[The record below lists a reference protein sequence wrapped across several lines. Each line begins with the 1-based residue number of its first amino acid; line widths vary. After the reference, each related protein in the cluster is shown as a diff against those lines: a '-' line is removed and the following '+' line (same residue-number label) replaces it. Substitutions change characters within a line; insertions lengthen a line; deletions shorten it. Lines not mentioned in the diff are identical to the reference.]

1 MKHALLC
8 VFLCLFVLYSQGQ
21 ERRITGTVTEH
32 ESGLL
37 LPGVSVVEKGT
48 TNGTITN
55 VDGKF
60 SLRLLQANSVLVFS
74 FVGMETLELVV
85 GERTQWQVV
94 LKPAA
99 INLKETVVTA
109 VAIAKEKK
117 ELGYAVQELK
127 NEELTRSG
135 ENNLVTSM
143 NAKVAGVQVTSA
155 SGVPGAAA
163 RIRIRGNTS
172 ITGNNSPLF
181 VVDGIPI
188 ENSGGGSSASLDGAN
203 RAIDLNPNDVES
215 MTVLKG
221 PAATALYGIRAAN
234 GAVIITTKKGARGA
248 AKTRITF
255 NSSVGLDRV
264 NKLPEVQMRYAGG
277 NNGNLTGFD
286 SRQNSAGDS
295 RAWGPSFDSLRYNG
309 VPSRWD
315 LRGDIIRSNDPS
327 LESVRPYD
335 NLNNFF
341 TTGLTLN
348 NYLSFAGGDEK
359 NSFFLSL
366 GNLRQTGIVPGTSFE
381 RSSIKLSGESKL
393 NQRLTLSA
401 SANYMYSEAVRLRRG
416 ANWSAP
422 MVSLLRSPVDM
433 DNANGASRPMRSPE
447 AWTFADG
454 TQRKNAVF
462 DNPFFSAANNP
473 NTETTNRLI
482 GYVQG
487 KYDLNSWLSLTGR
500 AGTDLFLVNSK
511 EIYDIFSAE
520 NHNQE
525 SYKGSYY
532 ERQYIQRD
540 INTDLLL
547 TATRRL
553 SKDVGLVFTLGQ
565 NYWITRGESL
575 SLQAYNFIVPNF
587 PDFSNT
593 DQATFQPGWSDR
605 AQALV
610 AVFGDARFSYKNYLY
625 LNFTG
630 RNEWA
635 STLPV
640 ENNAFFYPSVNTSFV
655 FTEPLDLATNR
666 YFSFGK
672 LRASWAQVG
681 NIPSPYLTNTYFTP
695 IVNGGFGGTNPFRSQ
710 LTQGNPTLL
719 PEIATQIELGTEL
732 RFFQNRLSLD
742 FTWYNTLN
750 RNQIIVAQVPAS
762 TGFTN
767 ALVNGG
773 EIRNSGIELVLVGTA
788 IKRKDWSWELGLNFT
803 RQRSFVEDLVRN
815 FQRVGG
821 VAGFTQGFTGAVV
834 GQEYGV
840 ILGAS
845 RFKRFGQDP
854 NDLSIRHDLP
864 VVVDAQGRPIIET
877 PTTGGFYIVGNP
889 NPRWIA
895 GFRNTLRY
903 KNFSITGLLDLRKG
917 GDIFNLT
924 RLNMEAIGTHKNTED
939 RDIARVFPN
948 SVKEDGSTNDI
959 EILFDRNYYSYLGG
973 DFGNVP
979 ERGIEDGSWIR
990 LREVALTYA
999 FPARWF
1005 EKNNRIQSGSFGISG
1020 RNLWLLTNYSGID
1033 PETNAAG
1040 NDNSFGRDAFN
1051 MPNTKGLLFTL
1062 NLQF

>member
-1 MKHALLC
+1 MKHVIC
-8 VFLCLFVLYSQGQ
+8 FVFICLISLYTHAQGPVV
-21 ERRITGTVTEH
+21 TGTVADQET
-32 ESGLL
+32 GLF
-37 LPGVSVVEKGT
+37 LPGVSVIEKGT
-48 TNGTITN
+48 TNGTITD

-60 SLRLLQANSVLVFS
+60 SLRLLGDKSVLVFS

-85 GERTQWQVV
+85 GNRNQFQVV
-94 LKPAA
+94 LKTAA
-99 INLKETVVTA
+99 INLQETVITA

-117 ELGYAVQELK
+117 ELGFAVQELK

-135 ENNLVTSM
+135 ENNLVNAM

-155 SGVPGAAA
+155 SGVPGAAS

-203 RAIDLNPNDVES
+203 RAIDLNPNDIES

-234 GAVIITTKKGARGA
+234 GAVIITTKKGAKGA
-248 AKTRITF
+248 QKTRINF
-255 NSSVGLDRV
+255 SSSVGLDRV

-277 NNGNLTGFD
+277 NNGNFSTFD

-295 RAWGPSFDSLRYNG
+295 RAWGAAFDRLRYNG
-309 VPSRWD
+309 VASLWD
-315 LRGDIIRSNDPS
+315 QRGDIILSDDQT
-327 LESVRPYD
+327 LETVRPYD

-348 NYLSFAGGDEK
+348 NYLSFAGGDAK

-366 GNLRQTGIVPGTSFE
+366 GNLRQSGIVPGTSFE
-381 RSSIKLSGESKL
+381 RSSIKLSGESKVSE
-393 NQRLTLSA
+393 RLSLSA
-401 SANYMYSEAVRLRRG
+401 SANYLYSEAVRLRRG

-422 MVSLLRSPVDM
+422 MVSLLRSPADM
-433 DNANGASRPMRSPE
+433 DNANGAARPFRSPE

-487 KYDLNSWLSLTGR
+487 KYDFNSWLSLTGR

-511 EIYDIFSAE
+511 EVYDIFSAE

-540 INTDLLL
+540 LNSDLLL
-547 TATRRL
+547 SATWKL
-553 SKDVGLVFTLGQ
+553 SKEVGMVFTLGQ
-565 NYWITRGESL
+565 NYWITRAESI

-605 AQALV
+605 AQALF

-640 ENNAFFYPSVNTSFV
+640 ENNAFFYPSVNSSFI
-655 FTEPLDLATNR
+655 FTEPLGLATNP
-666 YFSFGK
+666 YLSFGK

-719 PEIATQIELGTEL
+719 PEIATQVELGTEL
-732 RFFQNRLSLD
+732 RFFQNRLSFD

-773 EIRNSGIELVLVGTA
+773 EIRNSGIELVLEATA
-788 IKRKDWSWELGLNFT
+788 VKRKHWSWDLGLNFT
-803 RQRSFVEDLVRN
+803 RQRSFVQDLVRN

-821 VAGFTQGFTGAVV
+821 VAGFTQGFSGAVI

-877 PTTGGFYIVGNP
+877 PSTGGFYIVGNP

-895 GFRNTLRY
+895 GFRNSVSY
-903 KNFSITGLLDLRKG
+903 KNFSLTALLDVRKG

-939 RDIARVFPN
+939 REIARVFPN
-948 SVKEDGSTNDI
+948 SVKEDGSLNDI
-959 EILFDRNYYSYLGG
+959 ELVYDRSYYSYLGG

-990 LREVALTYA
+990 LRELAFTYT
-999 FPARWF
+999 FPSRWF
-1005 EKNNRIQSGSFGISG
+1005 AKEKRIQSGSFGVSG
-1020 RNLWLLTNYSGID
+1020 RNLLLFTNYSGID

-1051 MPNTKGLLFTL
+1051 MPNTKGVLFTL

>member
-1 MKHALLC
+1 MKHAFWC
-8 VFLCLFVLYSQGQ
+8 VFLMLCSLNAWSQEKWLRGQ
-21 ERRITGTVTEH
+21 VADQET
-32 ESGLL
+32 GLL

-48 TNGTITN
+48 TNGTIT
-55 VDGKF
+55 DAAGKYQ
-60 SLRLLQANSVLVFS
+60 LRLQGKQPEVVFS
-74 FVGMETLELVV
+74 FVGMQTLSILV
-85 GERTQWQVV
+85 GDRSTLDVV
-94 LKPAA
+94 LRPAA
-99 INLKETVVTA
+99 VDLKETVVTA
-109 VAIAKEKK
+109 VAISKEKK
-117 ELGYAVQELK
+117 ELGYAVQEVK
-127 NEELTRSG
+127 GEEMLRSG

-143 NAKVAGVQVTSA
+143 NAKVAGVQVTAA

-188 ENSGGGSSASLDGAN
+188 DNSGGGNSASLDGAN
-203 RAIDLNPNDVES
+203 RAIDLNPNDIES

-234 GAVIITTKKGARGA
+234 GAVIITTKKGAKGA

-255 NSSVGLDRV
+255 QSSVGFDRV

-277 NNGNLTGFD
+277 NNGNFSTFN

-295 RAWGPSFDSLRYNG
+295 RAWGPLFDSLRYNG
-309 VPSRWD
+309 SPSRWD
-315 LRGDIIRSNDPS
+315 TRGDIIRSDDPN
-327 LESVRPYD
+327 LEAVRPYD

-341 TTGLTLN
+341 TTGLTFN
-348 NYLSFAGGDEK
+348 NYLSFAGGDQK

-366 GNLRQTGIVPGTSFE
+366 GNLRQTGVVPGTSFE
-381 RSSIKLSGESKL
+381 RSSIKLSGESKVSD
-393 NQRLTLSA
+393 RLSLSG
-401 SANYMYSEAVRLRRG
+401 SANYLYSQSVRLRRG

-433 DNANGASRPMRSPE
+433 DNANGAARPDRSPE

-473 NTETTNRLI
+473 NTEVTNRLI
-482 GYVQG
+482 GYVQAR
-487 KYDLNSWLSLTGR
+487 YELASWLNLTAR
-500 AGTDLFLVNSK
+500 TGTDLFLINSK
-511 EIYDIFSAE
+511 EVYDLFSAE

-532 ERQYIQRD
+532 ESQYIQRD
-540 INTDLLL
+540 INADLLL
-547 TATRRL
+547 TADRKL

-565 NYWITRGESL
+565 NYWMTRGESL
-575 SLQAYNFIVPNF
+575 SLQSYNFIIPDF

-593 DQATFQPGWSDR
+593 DQSTFVPGWNDR
-605 AQALV
+605 AQGLFGL
-610 AVFGDARFSYKNYLY
+610 FGDARLSYKNYLY

-640 ENNAFFYPSVNTSFV
+640 NNNSFFYPSVNTSFV
-655 FTEPLDLATNR
+655 FTEPLDLATNPW
-666 YFSFGK
+666 FSFGK
-672 LRASWAQVG
+672 IRASWAQVG
-681 NIPSPYLTNTYFTP
+681 NIPGPYLTNTYFGPSIT
-695 IVNGGFGGTNPFRSQ
+695 GGFAGTNPFRSQ
-710 LTQGNPTLL
+710 LTRGNPNLL
-719 PEIATQIELGTEL
+719 PEIATQIEIGTEL
-732 RFFQNRLSLD
+732 KFLQNRLSLD
-742 FTWYNTLN
+742 FSWYNTLN

-767 ALVNGG
+767 ALLNGG
-773 EIRNSGIELVLVGTA
+773 ELRNQGIELVLDA
-788 IKRKDWSWELGLNFT
+788 GLVRSKSFRWDMSINFT
-803 RQRSFVEDLVRN
+803 RQRSFVESLVRN

-821 VAGFTQGFTGAVV
+821 VAGFTQGFSGAVV
-834 GQEYGV
+834 GMEYGV

-854 NDLSIRHDLP
+854 NDLTIRHDLP

-877 PTTGGFYIVGNP
+877 PAQGGFYIVGNP

-895 GFRNTLRY
+895 GWRNTFTY
-903 KNFSITGLLDLRKG
+903 KAFTFTALFDIRQG

-924 RLNMEAIGTHKNTED
+924 RLNMEAIGTHKNTES
-939 RDIARVFPN
+939 RAEARIFPN
-948 SVKEDGSTNDI
+948 SVREDGSANDI
-959 EILFDRNYYSYLGG
+959 PILFDRAYYSYLGG

-990 LREVALTYA
+990 LREVALNYN
-999 FPARWF
+999 FPQRWF
-1005 EKNNRIQSGSFGISG
+1005 EKNKRIQGGQCGVSA
-1020 RNLWLLTNYSGID
+1020 RNLWLFTRYSGID

-1051 MPNTKGLLFTL
+1051 MPNTRGVMFNL